1 MKSKL
6 ISIPYTIGIIKP
18 HIALDEP
25 KLQQVYEILDK
36 HNFEVF
42 HQRQKIFTKEE
53 VLNLFYK
60 YRAKEFYG

>member
-18 HIALDEP
+18 HVSMDES
-25 KLQQVYEILDK
+25 KVQEIYQVLDK

-42 HQRQKIFTKEE
+42 H
-53 VLNLFYK
+53 
-60 YRAKEFYG
+60 